1 MTSVARQIEEL
12 KGNSGLAAESREE
25 QARDLLIK
33 YQRALGLIEK
43 LAIALLD
50 SVQPDAEPMSPEQ
63 SRDRRHTV
71 AEAMTM
77 VAAETPRGEQLWGE
91 LALDRRLAHPDLPL
105 PVAVRADRRR
115 KTVRRAAPKS
125 KL

>member
-1 MTSVARQIEEL
+1 MTSVARQIEEP
-12 KGNSGLAAESREE
+12 KGNSELAAESREE
-25 QARDLLIK
+25 QERDLLIK
-33 YQRALGLIEK
+33 YQRALVLIEK

-63 SRDRRHTV
+63 ARDRRHTV

-77 VAAETPRGEQLWGE
+77 VAAETPHGEQLWRE

-105 PVAVRADRRR
+105 PLAVRTDRRR
-115 KTVRRAAPKS
+115 KTVRRAAQKPK
-125 KL
+125 L